1 VARRPFPPEHLASA
15 VADAVAEILQRLLPR
30 RRLRAFARVVKR
42 KMSNF
47 GVKRARHRAWP
58 QPTIPAADAIVVVE
72 ASRPAPTKRRPRA
85 TATASPAPTRDP

>member
-1 VARRPFPPEHLASA
+1 VAGRPFPPEHLASA
-15 VADAVAEILQRLLPR
+15 VAEAIAEILQRLLPR

-58 QPTIPAADAIVVVE
+58 QPTLPATHAVVIVE

-85 TATASPAPTRDP
+85 VATTTPTPAPDP

>member
-1 VARRPFPPEHLASA
+1 VAARPFPPEHLASA
-15 VADAVAEILQRLLPR
+15 VADAIAEILQRLLPR

-58 QPTIPAADAIVVVE
+58 QPTIPAADAVVIVE

-85 TATASPAPTRDP
+85 APVTNPTPAQDP